1 MDGVVMDF
9 LLSDAIFGELRKQF
23 GESRAAHAF
32 LLECPDAYL
41 RRDALRLLSAFAVCR
56 DGGCLVCPDCRRA
69 FKGVHCDVKFLPFD
83 AEKGKITVADTDKL
97 IEDVPLRP
105 LNAKNKAYL
114 LDASLSAGRE
124 EWQNKLLKTLEEPP
138 ENTFIFIA
146 TANAE
151 SLLQTVRSRCE
162 ILRIG
167 GMEKEKIFDAL
178 CSRGID
184 EKNARF
190 ASGICG
196 GQLSKAVAV
205 AEDKKFIDT
214 ARFAVDF
221 FARLKNTKKTPPFI
235 AELNKRKDSAL
246 LFYEMAELIMRD
258 AAAISCGLE
267 TALPDEFKEQL
278 EVIAADYSP
287 EAAASAVG
295 HIEYAKRRT
304 DSGGNFAVVA
314 DELVLKILEDK
325 YRCRR

>member
-9 LLSDAIFGELRKQF
+9 LLSDAAFGELRKQF

-235 AELNKRKDSAL
+235 ACL
-246 LFYEMAELIMRD
+246 LYTSD
-258 AAAISCGLE
+258 AA
-267 TALPDEFKEQL
+267 D
-278 EVIAADYSP
+278 D
-287 EAAASAVG
+287 
-295 HIEYAKRRT
+295 
-304 DSGGNFAVVA
+304 
-314 DELVLKILEDK
+314 
-325 YRCRR
+325 

>member
-1 MDGVVMDF
+1 MC
-9 LLSDAIFGELRKQF
+9 I
-23 GESRAAHAF
+23 
-32 LLECPDAYL
+32 
-41 RRDALRLLSAFAVCR
+41 RDR
-56 DGGCLVCPDCRRA
+56 
-69 FKGVHCDVKFLPFD
+69 
-83 AEKGKITVADTDKL
+83 
-97 IEDVPLRP
+97 
-105 LNAKNKAYL
+105 
-114 LDASLSAGRE
+114 
-124 EWQNKLLKTLEEPP
+124 
-138 ENTFIFIA
+138 
-146 TANAE
+146 
-151 SLLQTVRSRCE
+151 
-162 ILRIG
+162 
-167 GMEKEKIFDAL
+167 
-178 CSRGID
+178 
-184 EKNARF
+184 
-190 ASGICG
+190 
-196 GQLSKAVAV
+196 LSKAVAV

-235 AELNKRKDSAL
+235 AELNRRKDSAL

>member
-1 MDGVVMDF
+1 M
-9 LLSDAIFGELRKQF
+9 
-23 GESRAAHAF
+23 
-32 LLECPDAYL
+32 
-41 RRDALRLLSAFAVCR
+41 
-56 DGGCLVCPDCRRA
+56 
-69 FKGVHCDVKFLPFD
+69 
-83 AEKGKITVADTDKL
+83 
-97 IEDVPLRP
+97 
-105 LNAKNKAYL
+105 
-114 LDASLSAGRE
+114 
-124 EWQNKLLKTLEEPP
+124 KTLEEPP

>member
-9 LLSDAIFGELRKQF
+9 LLSDAAFGELRKQF

-69 FKGVHCDVKFLPFD
+69 LKGVHCDVKFLPFD

-184 EKNARF
+184 EKTARF

-196 GQLSKAVAV
+196 GS
-205 AEDKKFIDT
+205 FP
-214 ARFAVDF
+214 R
-221 FARLKNTKKTPPFI
+221 RLPLLKTRNSSIPRVLQSIFSQGLKTPKK
-235 AELNKRKDSAL
+235 LRRL
-246 LFYEMAELIMRD
+246 LR
-258 AAAISCGLE
+258 S
-267 TALPDEFKEQL
+267 
-278 EVIAADYSP
+278 
-287 EAAASAVG
+287 
-295 HIEYAKRRT
+295 
-304 DSGGNFAVVA
+304 
-314 DELVLKILEDK
+314 
-325 YRCRR
+325 

>member
-1 MDGVVMDF
+1 M
-9 LLSDAIFGELRKQF
+9 
-23 GESRAAHAF
+23 
-32 LLECPDAYL
+32 
-41 RRDALRLLSAFAVCR
+41 
-56 DGGCLVCPDCRRA
+56 
-69 FKGVHCDVKFLPFD
+69 
-83 AEKGKITVADTDKL
+83 
-97 IEDVPLRP
+97 
-105 LNAKNKAYL
+105 
-114 LDASLSAGRE
+114 
-124 EWQNKLLKTLEEPP
+124 KTLEEPP

-151 SLLQTVRSRCE
+151 SLLQTVKSRCE

-184 EKNARF
+184 EKTARF

-235 AELNKRKDSAL
+235 AELNRRKDSAL

>member
-1 MDGVVMDF
+1 M
-9 LLSDAIFGELRKQF
+9 
-23 GESRAAHAF
+23 
-32 LLECPDAYL
+32 
-41 RRDALRLLSAFAVCR
+41 
-56 DGGCLVCPDCRRA
+56 
-69 FKGVHCDVKFLPFD
+69 
-83 AEKGKITVADTDKL
+83 
-97 IEDVPLRP
+97 
-105 LNAKNKAYL
+105 
-114 LDASLSAGRE
+114 DASLSAGRE

-221 FARLKNTKKTPPFI
+221 SQGLKYQKNSAVYCGAKQKKGLRL
-235 AELNKRKDSAL
+235 A
-246 LFYEMAELIMRD
+246 FYEMAELIMRD

>member
-1 MDGVVMDF
+1 M
-9 LLSDAIFGELRKQF
+9 
-23 GESRAAHAF
+23 
-32 LLECPDAYL
+32 
-41 RRDALRLLSAFAVCR
+41 
-56 DGGCLVCPDCRRA
+56 
-69 FKGVHCDVKFLPFD
+69 
-83 AEKGKITVADTDKL
+83 
-97 IEDVPLRP
+97 
-105 LNAKNKAYL
+105 
-114 LDASLSAGRE
+114 DASLSAGRE

-151 SLLQTVRSRCE
+151 SLLQTVKSRCE

-184 EKNARF
+184 EKTARF

-235 AELNKRKDSAL
+235 AELNRRKDSAL

-267 TALPDEFKEQL
+267 TALPDESRSSLKSLPRIIRPKQPQ
-278 EVIAADYSP
+278 A
-287 EAAASAVG
+287 
-295 HIEYAKRRT
+295 R
-304 DSGGNFAVVA
+304 SG
-314 DELVLKILEDK
+314 I
-325 YRCRR
+325 

>member
-1 MDGVVMDF
+1 M
-9 LLSDAIFGELRKQF
+9 
-23 GESRAAHAF
+23 
-32 LLECPDAYL
+32 
-41 RRDALRLLSAFAVCR
+41 
-56 DGGCLVCPDCRRA
+56 
-69 FKGVHCDVKFLPFD
+69 
-83 AEKGKITVADTDKL
+83 
-97 IEDVPLRP
+97 
-105 LNAKNKAYL
+105 
-114 LDASLSAGRE
+114 
-124 EWQNKLLKTLEEPP
+124 
-138 ENTFIFIA
+138 
-146 TANAE
+146 
-151 SLLQTVRSRCE
+151 QTVKSRCE

-184 EKNARF
+184 EKTARF

-235 AELNKRKDSAL
+235 AELNRRKDSAL

-325 YRCRR
+325 LQMPEIIGVKFRTVGKVYYFAPNDIAFEVGDGAIVETARGLDTATFVTANKEVPQSEIVGTLKPVVRKANAKDKEKHLKNEKRKAECMVKAREKIEERKLDMKLKDVEFTFDGSKIIFYFSSESRVDFRELVRTLRLFSTRE

>member
-69 FKGVHCDVKFLPFD
+69 LKGVHCDVKFLPFD

-151 SLLQTVRSRCE
+151 SLLQTVKSRCE

-167 GMEKEKIFDAL
+167 GMENVKIYYPLGTRAFD
-178 CSRGID
+178 
-184 EKNARF
+184 
-190 ASGICG
+190 
-196 GQLSKAVAV
+196 
-205 AEDKKFIDT
+205 
-214 ARFAVDF
+214 
-221 FARLKNTKKTPPFI
+221 
-235 AELNKRKDSAL
+235 
-246 LFYEMAELIMRD
+246 
-258 AAAISCGLE
+258 
-267 TALPDEFKEQL
+267 
-278 EVIAADYSP
+278 
-287 EAAASAVG
+287 
-295 HIEYAKRRT
+295 
-304 DSGGNFAVVA
+304 
-314 DELVLKILEDK
+314 
-325 YRCRR
+325 